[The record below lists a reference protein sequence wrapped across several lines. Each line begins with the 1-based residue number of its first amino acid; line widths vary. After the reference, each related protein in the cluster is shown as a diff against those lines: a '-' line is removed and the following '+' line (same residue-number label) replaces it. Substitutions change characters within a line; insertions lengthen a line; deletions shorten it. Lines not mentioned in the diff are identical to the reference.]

1 MQEKLSLPGTTIV
14 KNQEQMKEKS
24 RRRYHA
30 QNSISKANEHYK
42 TNKKRLQEKTQN
54 FYKNLPEKKNRTW
67 NMEEI
72 NTEICL

>member
-30 QNSISKANEHYK
+30 QNGISKANEHYK

>member
-1 MQEKLSLPGTTIV
+1 MQEKLNLPGTAIV
-14 KNQEQMKEKS
+14 KNQEQINEKS

-30 QNSISKANEHYK
+30 QNGISKVKELYK

>member
-1 MQEKLSLPGTTIV
+1 
-14 KNQEQMKEKS
+14 MKEKS

-30 QNSISKANEHYK
+30 QNGISKANEHYK
-42 TNKKRLQEKTQN
+42 T

>member
-30 QNSISKANEHYK
+30 QNGISKANEHYK
-42 TNKKRLQEKTQN
+42 T

>member
-30 QNSISKANEHYK
+30 QNGISKANGHYK